1 MVMKGKFNRHTSSR
15 GRGQSAEVSGREGS
29 ASGKGSSASGVHGAA
44 SGERGFSSGTHSSA
58 SGAEGAVS
66 GMRGFASGAEGA
78 VSGMRGSA
86 SGVQGAA
93 SGKESSASGVAVVV
107 KHTGSHYLLSRL
119 PEWRPFL
126 AVIKGKLRLETTT
139 TTNPI
144 AVGDIVE
151 YEGSAEAAAVVS
163 GTGAANEKHSL
174 DIESKTFGGRE
185 AVCSIKKVLPRRNCI
200 VRRSANL
207 SRQNHVIAAN
217 IDRVFLVVTLRDP
230 EIKLQFVDRFLVTCE
245 AYGVPVTILLNKAD
259 FYRGEEKP
267 APDGNLGASATGDE
281 ELADE
286 ELAQMAAGFM
296 QIYGNAGYQVMETS
310 VKTGFNIGNLKRMCQ
325 GKVVLFSGQS
335 GVGKSSLV
343 NALDPCLNLRT
354 AEISQAHLQGR
365 HTTTFYQMHPL
376 SCGGFVVDTP
386 GIRGFGLVDFN
397 KEELSNYFPEML
409 RVEDNCR
416 FVPCTHTHEPG
427 CAVKEA
433 VEKGEI
439 SPLRYASYLA
449 MLEDDGKYREGDD

>member
-15 GRGQSAEVSGREGS
+15 GRGPAAEVSGREGS
-29 ASGKGSSASGVHGAA
+29 A

-58 SGAEGAVS
+58 SG
-66 GMRGFASGAEGA
+66 
-78 VSGMRGSA
+78 
-86 SGVQGAA
+86 VQGAA
-93 SGKESSASGVAVVV
+93 SGVHGAASGVEGAASGKGSSASGVAVVV

-163 GTGAANEKHSL
+163 DTGAPNEKHSL
-174 DIESKTFGGRE
+174 DTESKTFGGRE

-259 FYRGEEKP
+259 LYRGEEKP
-267 APDGNLGASATGDE
+267 APDGSSGAAASATGEEGVADKE
-281 ELADE
+281 IADGRHTDVEPAGVELADE

-343 NALDPCLNLRT
+343 NALDPSLNLRT

-416 FVPCTHTHEPG
+416 YVPCTHTHEPG

>member
-15 GRGQSAEVSGREGS
+15 GRGPAAEVSGREGS
-29 ASGKGSSASGVHGAA
+29 ASGKG
-44 SGERGFSSGTHSSA
+44 GFSSGTHSSA
-58 SGAEGAVS
+58 SG
-66 GMRGFASGAEGA
+66 
-78 VSGMRGSA
+78 
-86 SGVQGAA
+86 VQGAA
-93 SGKESSASGVAVVV
+93 SGKGSSASGEGSSASGVAVVV

-144 AVGDIVE
+144 AVGDVVE

-230 EIKLQFVDRFLVTCE
+230 EVKLQFVDRFLVTCE

-343 NALDPCLNLRT
+343 NALDPSLNLRT

>member
-29 ASGKGSSASGVHGAA
+29 ASG
-44 SGERGFSSGTHSSA
+44 ERGFSSGTHSSA
-58 SGAEGAVS
+58 SGVQGA
-66 GMRGFASGAEGA
+66 
-78 VSGMRGSA
+78 A

-93 SGKESSASGVAVVV
+93 SGKGSSASGVAVVV

-230 EIKLQFVDRFLVTCE
+230 EVKLQFVDRFLVTCE

-259 FYRGEEKP
+259 LYRGEEKP

-343 NALDPCLNLRT
+343 NALDPSLNLRT

>member
-15 GRGQSAEVSGREGS
+15 GRGQAAEVSGRAGS
-29 ASGKGSSASGVHGAA
+29 A

-58 SGAEGAVS
+58 SG
-66 GMRGFASGAEGA
+66 
-78 VSGMRGSA
+78 
-86 SGVQGAA
+86 VQGAA
-93 SGKESSASGVAVVV
+93 SGKGSSASGVAVVV

-163 GTGAANEKHSL
+163 GTGAANENHSL

-230 EIKLQFVDRFLVTCE
+230 EVKLQFVDRFLVTCE

-259 FYRGEEKP
+259 LYRGEEKP

-343 NALDPCLNLRT
+343 NALDPSLNLRT

>member
-29 ASGKGSSASGVHGAA
+29 ASG
-44 SGERGFSSGTHSSA
+44 ERGFSSGTHSSA
-58 SGAEGAVS
+58 SG
-66 GMRGFASGAEGA
+66 
-78 VSGMRGSA
+78 
-86 SGVQGAA
+86 VQGAA
-93 SGKESSASGVAVVV
+93 SGKGSSASGVAVVV

-163 GTGAANEKHSL
+163 GTGAANENHSL

-230 EIKLQFVDRFLVTCE
+230 EVKLQFVDRFLVTCE

-259 FYRGEEKP
+259 LYRGEEKP
-267 APDGNLGASATGDE
+267 APGGNLGASATGDE

-343 NALDPCLNLRT
+343 NALDPSLNLRT

>member
-15 GRGQSAEVSGREGS
+15 GRGPAAEVSGREGS
-29 ASGKGSSASGVHGAA
+29 A

-58 SGAEGAVS
+58 SGVH
-66 GMRGFASGAEGA
+66 
-78 VSGMRGSA
+78 
-86 SGVQGAA
+86 GAA
-93 SGKESSASGVAVVV
+93 SGKGSSASGVAVVV

-163 GTGAANEKHSL
+163 GTGAANENHSL

-259 FYRGEEKP
+259 LYRGEEEP
-267 APDGNLGASATGDE
+267 ALGGNLEASATGDE

-343 NALDPCLNLRT
+343 NALDPSLNLRT

>member
-15 GRGQSAEVSGREGS
+15 GRGPAAEVSGREGS
-29 ASGKGSSASGVHGAA
+29 A

-58 SGAEGAVS
+58 SG
-66 GMRGFASGAEGA
+66 
-78 VSGMRGSA
+78 
-86 SGVQGAA
+86 VQGAA
-93 SGKESSASGVAVVV
+93 YGKGSSASGVAVVV

-259 FYRGEEKP
+259 LYRGEEKP
-267 APDGNLGASATGDE
+267 ALDGSSGAAASATGDV

-343 NALDPCLNLRT
+343 NALDPSLNLRT

>member
-1 MVMKGKFNRHTSSR
+1 M
-15 GRGQSAEVSGREGS
+15 
-29 ASGKGSSASGVHGAA
+29 
-44 SGERGFSSGTHSSA
+44 
-58 SGAEGAVS
+58 
-66 GMRGFASGAEGA
+66 
-78 VSGMRGSA
+78 
-86 SGVQGAA
+86 
-93 SGKESSASGVAVVV
+93 AVVV

-126 AVIKGKLRLETTT
+126 AVIKGKLRLETIT

-230 EIKLQFVDRFLVTCE
+230 EVKLQFVDRFLVTCE

-259 FYRGEEKP
+259 LYRGEEEP
-267 APDGNLGASATGDE
+267 ALDGNLGASATGDE

-343 NALDPCLNLRT
+343 NALDPSLNLRT